1 MTNKNEINKN
11 KIYKT
16 IQSITKEYMQESLEF
31 IEHVFTDHYGKEEGR
46 EVRALVEE
54 IRSKKYYLPDLE
66 LIALDEDNHVIG
78 YVMFSRFHLNGN
90 YEEELL
96 LLTPAAV
103 ETRLQRQHISKDMI
117 EFGFRR
123 AKEMGFKAI
132 LVEGDPANYHARG
145 FETAANH
152 GIVPG
157 KTVHLPHINCLMVK
171 ELVQGALDEIQ
182 GTLEYDY
189 YEAL

>member
-1 MTNKNEINKN
+1 MTNRNETN

-16 IQSITKEYMQESLEF
+16 IRAITKEYMTESLEF
-31 IEHVFTDHYGKEEGR
+31 IEHVFTDHYGKEEGK

-54 IRSKKYYLPDLE
+54 IRSKKYYLPELE

-117 EFGFRR
+117 EFGFRK
-123 AKEMGFKAI
+123 AKEMGFKAV

-145 FETAANH
+145 FEAATNH

-171 ELVQGALDEIQ
+171 ELVQGALNEIQ
-182 GTLEYDY
+182 GTVEYDY
-189 YEAL
+189 YESL